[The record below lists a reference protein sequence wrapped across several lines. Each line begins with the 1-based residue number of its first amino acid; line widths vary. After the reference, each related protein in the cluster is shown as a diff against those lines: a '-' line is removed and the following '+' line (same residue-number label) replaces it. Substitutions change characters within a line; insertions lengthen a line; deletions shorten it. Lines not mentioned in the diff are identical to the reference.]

1 MHITLPQS
9 QSHNGW
15 AAKVDRLSAKS
26 QEFKA
31 LTLEDR
37 LELID
42 AIIYN
47 AEVLGDGLMA
57 DHDMALQKMAPDPYK
72 SNDNPSSAPNYQYS
86 SDAENLKGFYR
97 LAFLGAMIP
106 YLQGVKENLE
116 YRIELERES
125 KENDQGS
132 IKKSKVKKPPL
143 LAKTREAILGGRQIR
158 IHGPVEMFPLFHEI
172 QVWADAGL
180 ETKDPIKP
188 SPEDDDEEDSVCV
201 VLGAGN
207 ANILTFIDTLHS
219 IFYHP
224 ATKPIFIKY
233 HPLRPYLQPVFAK
246 LFEPL
251 IERGF
256 LDHAVDEG
264 LEATIQL
271 LQNPKTSHV
280 HVTGGL
286 ATARAI
292 ENTLAEAQPNKSKG
306 KIESMVTSELG
317 CVTPFLIAPGKYTK
331 RELKMAAN
339 HIVTPKKMNG
349 GAYCFSPQVAILPE
363 EWAQREEFRKI
374 LVETVRKIPADP
386 CYFPG
391 ATKRVQNIVNHYVGD
406 DEKGEGKTQ
415 PHILQQAGARMKR
428 SITDGDDDG
437 DFLQPAI
444 VDCGTYGSDTYYNN
458 KALRMEAFGPLLAT
472 VNLPGDPSESYLTDV
487 AVPFV
492 NNKENIFG
500 SLSCSIIYPKKFN
513 QNVIEEATAGLN
525 YGCVGWNT
533 ATLYGYLG
541 VGSGGIW
548 GASVYDNTGE
558 TGRGRVGNVYEIPN
572 VAKSVVSSRSLTF
585 PLIFNKELVPP
596 KFCSSLVSAALL
608 RFRRKTFRF

>member
-1 MHITLPQS
+1 
-9 QSHNGW
+9 
-15 AAKVDRLSAKS
+15 VDRLSAKS
-26 QEFKA
+26 QEFKT

-47 AEVLGDGLMA
+47 ADVLGGDLMV
-57 DHDMALQKMAPDPYK
+57 DHDMALLKMAPDPYK
-72 SNDNPSSAPNYQYS
+72 SNDDASSAPNYQYS
-86 SDAENLKGFYR
+86 SDVEKLKEFSKLSFLLNL
-97 LAFLGAMIP
+97 IQ
-106 YLQGVKENLE
+106 YLQSIKKHLE

-125 KENDQGS
+125 KQNNQGR
-132 IKKSKVKKPPL
+132 IKKTKVKKPPL
-143 LAKTREAILGGRQIR
+143 LAKTRDAFLGGRQIR
-158 IHGPVEMFPLFHEI
+158 IHGPVEMFPLFHKF

-188 SPEDDDEEDSVCV
+188 SPEDDDEEGGICV

-207 ANILTFIDTLHS
+207 ASIVTFIDTLHC
-219 IFYHP
+219 IFCDP
-224 ATKPIFIKY
+224 ATKPIFVKY

-256 LDHAVDEG
+256 LDHTVDEG
-264 LEATIQL
+264 LEAAIQL
-271 LQNPKTSHV
+271 LQNPKTRHV

-292 ENTLAEAQPNKSKG
+292 EKTLAEAQPDKSKE

-339 HIVTPKKMNG
+339 HIVTAKKVNG
-349 GAYCFSPQVAILPE
+349 GAFCFSPQVVVLPE
-363 EWAQREEFRKI
+363 EWAQKEEFREI
-374 LVETVRKIPADP
+374 LVKTVEKIPADP
-386 CYFPG
+386 CYYPG
-391 ATKRVQNIVNHYVGD
+391 ATKRIQNILDHYVD
-406 DEKGEGKTQ
+406 DDKKGEGKTQ

-428 SITDGDDDG
+428 SITDGDDDE

-444 VDCGTYGSDTYYNN
+444 VDCGTYGSVTYYNN
-458 KALRMEAFGPLLAT
+458 RALRMEAFGPLLAT

-513 QNVIEEATAGLN
+513 QHVVEEATAALN

-533 ATLYGYLG
+533 ATFYGYIGLG
-541 VGSGGIW
+541 IGGIW

-558 TGRGRVGNVYEIPN
+558 TGRGQVGNVYEIPN
-572 VAKSVVSSRSLTF
+572 IAKSVVSSRSLAF
-585 PLIFNKELVPP
+585 PLIYNKELIPP
-596 KFCSSLVSAALL
+596 KFCVSLVSAALL
-608 RFRRKTFRF
+608 RFRRKMFRF